1 MSTNPYEIDTRIT
14 RSDYVY
20 LNFPYDRDIISYIKE
35 HIPDRK
41 YVSRTEE
48 WKFKLTVNNLPM
60 FLSLCQTYSVNLSS
74 RVEKRIRELIEK
86 GKKREKIHKENQRIA
101 NQESTDLIDVKGLAR
116 GYNLYDFQEVGVE
129 YIVKNRRVILGDEP
143 GLGKASTLD
152 SKLLTPQGWVKMK
165 DISLGDNVIGS
176 DGTPTTVTGV
186 FPQGEKDIYEVEF
199 SDGAKTQVCDEH
211 LWLVRTEDEDAFQTI
226 KTTKELIGNDK
237 WFIPIVSNPVQF
249 SEDSLFDSVDT
260 RKSCVAKYIDHTFES
275 KKEAKRIQEM
285 IWSLGG
291 TCKLLSKEND
301 WSLSVNLPT
310 QSDNNQPTRSIENIT
325 YVDKKEAQ
333 CIRVDADDSLY
344 VTDDYIVT
352 HNTAQIIASIHHE
365 DAYPALIV
373 CPNSLKGN
381 WKNEWDMWL
390 PRKTV
395 KIQDSSKDLDLRSRV
410 TVINYAIL
418 HKYKDELIDRG
429 FKSVALDE
437 SHYIKNADARRSKV
451 ANDIVKS
458 IDNSKDTLKILAT
471 GTAALNR
478 PVELVHQ
485 LKTIDRFEDEFGTFM
500 SFAKRFCNAQST
512 RWGLDTSG
520 ASNTQE
526 LHKRLVGSGAYIRR
540 NKEDVIEDLPEKQ
553 RQSIYVDID
562 NRREYNFAEKDFPRY
577 YAEKAKDDNELMN
590 RLKSYANNDNELEK
604 MLRDE
609 MIDRQMKADA
619 NEFLMKLGALRQLA
633 TDGKMKHIRSWID
646 NFLESGEPLVVFAHH
661 RLVTDMIAD
670 RYDCPKITGEVTS
683 AARTKAV
690 DSFTDGEHQIIVL
703 NIEAGGVGLNLH
715 KWKGQNVTNMLFAQL
730 SWSWGELTQAENRI
744 HRIGSDSN
752 KVNIYYLLAENT
764 VDEYMMDVLKNK
776 QIVTTSVNEGRDI
789 TDDSGNIVEDTIKRI
804 DNKWA

>member
-1 MSTNPYEIDTRIT
+1 MSTNSYEIDTRIT

-41 YVSRTEE
+41 YVPRTEE
-48 WKFKLTVNNLPM
+48 WKFKLTVNTLPM
-60 FLSLCQTYSVNLSS
+60 FLSLCQLYAVNLSS
-74 RVEKRIRELIEK
+74 RVKKRIRELIEK
-86 GKKREKIHKENQRIA
+86 GKKREKIHNENQRIA
-101 NQESTDLIDVKGLAR
+101 NQESTDLIDIKGLAR

-143 GLGKASTLD
+143 GTGK
-152 SKLLTPQGWVKMK
+152 
-165 DISLGDNVIGS
+165 
-176 DGTPTTVTGV
+176 
-186 FPQGEKDIYEVEF
+186 
-199 SDGAKTQVCDEH
+199 
-211 LWLVRTEDEDAFQTI
+211 
-226 KTTKELIGNDK
+226 
-237 WFIPIVSNPVQF
+237 
-249 SEDSLFDSVDT
+249 
-260 RKSCVAKYIDHTFES
+260 
-275 KKEAKRIQEM
+275 
-285 IWSLGG
+285 
-291 TCKLLSKEND
+291 
-301 WSLSVNLPT
+301 
-310 QSDNNQPTRSIENIT
+310 SI
-325 YVDKKEAQ
+325 
-333 CIRVDADDSLY
+333 
-344 VTDDYIVT
+344 
-352 HNTAQIIASIHHE
+352 QIIASIHHE

-381 WKNEWDMWL
+381 WKNEWNMWL

-418 HKYKDELIDRG
+418 HKYKDQLIDRG

-500 SFAKRFCNAQST
+500 SFAKRFCAAKST

-540 NKEDVIEDLPEKQ
+540 NKEDVIENLPEKQ

-577 YAEKAKDDNELMN
+577 YAEKAKDDDELMN

-609 MIDRQMKADA
+609 MIDRKMKADA
-619 NEFLMKLGALRQLA
+619 NEFLMKLGALRKLA

-661 RLVTDMIAD
+661 RSVTDMIAD
-670 RYDCPKITGEVTS
+670 RYDCPKITGEVAS

-715 KWKGQNVTNMLFAQL
+715 KWKGQNVTNILFAQL